1 MLVKYE
7 PKYRLMRVKVVY
19 FRPESSTKK
28 KLTRKAY
35 KEIKGKILR
44 TRGKEITKLMGD
56 RFRGPLDVRKD
67 KLAYLKTFVPK

>member
-7 PKYRLMRVKVVY
+7 PKYRLIRSGIVN
-19 FRPESSTKK
+19 KK

-35 KEIKGKILR
+35 KEIKGKIVK

-56 RFRGPLDVRKD
+56 RFRGQFEED
-67 KLAYLKTFVPK
+67 